1 MNCGF
6 IGLGMLGEKM
16 AKKILQAG
24 HSLQVYD
31 QDTKAVERLVAAGAT
46 GAGSV
51 QDTTSH
57 IDTLITCLPS
67 PAICAQVMTGAG
79 GALETLSAGSCWIEM
94 STTDADEMKR
104 LASLACERGIDV
116 LECPATGGVH
126 RAVTGQMTLLVGGDE
141 VVFERLRPLLEI
153 MSGQIV
159 YMGEIGNASLIK
171 VVTNLL
177 CLIDLVAMGEGL
189 MLAKRGGLDLA
200 RCYEAITASSG
211 SSREF
216 EDWAPVILNGSFN
229 TGFTTDL
236 GLKDLGFVTELGR
249 RLDVPLKLAT
259 LVEQMFQAS
268 RERYGGDAWTP
279 HVVKMMEE
287 ATGEELRAE
296 GFPDVIPQN

>member
-31 QDTKAVERLVAAGAT
+31 QDSKAVERLVAAGAT

-153 MSGQIV
+153 MSGQMV

>member
-6 IGLGMLGEKM
+6 IGLGMLGAKM

-31 QDTKAVERLVAAGAT
+31 QDSKAVEQLVAAGAT
-46 GAGSV
+46 SAGSV
-51 QDTTSH
+51 QDTAND

>member
-6 IGLGMLGEKM
+6 IGLGMLGAKM

-31 QDTKAVERLVAAGAT
+31 QDSKAVEQLVAAGAT

-67 PAICAQVMTGAG
+67 PTICAQVMTGTG
-79 GALETLSAGSCWIEM
+79 GALQALSTGSCWIEM
-94 STTDADEMKR
+94 STTDVDEMKR
-104 LASLACERGIDV
+104 LALLARDRGIDV

-126 RAVTGQMTLLVGGDE
+126 RAVMGQMTLLVGGDE
-141 VVFERLRPLLEI
+141 IVFERLKPLLKI
-153 MSGQIV
+153 MSSQMI

-171 VVTNLL
+171 AVTNLL
-177 CLIDLVAMGEGL
+177 CLVDLVAMGEAL

-259 LVEQMFQAS
+259 LVEQMFLAS
-268 RERYGGDAWTP
+268 RERYGGDAWTA

>member
-153 MSGQIV
+153 MSGQMV

>member
-6 IGLGMLGEKM
+6 IGLGMLGAKM
-16 AKKILQAG
+16 AEKILQAG

-153 MSGQIV
+153 MSGQMV

>member
-6 IGLGMLGEKM
+6 IGLGMLGAKM

-31 QDTKAVERLVAAGAT
+31 QDSKAVEQLVAAGAT
-46 GAGSV
+46 SAGSV
-51 QDTTSH
+51 QDTAND

-153 MSGQIV
+153 MSGQMV